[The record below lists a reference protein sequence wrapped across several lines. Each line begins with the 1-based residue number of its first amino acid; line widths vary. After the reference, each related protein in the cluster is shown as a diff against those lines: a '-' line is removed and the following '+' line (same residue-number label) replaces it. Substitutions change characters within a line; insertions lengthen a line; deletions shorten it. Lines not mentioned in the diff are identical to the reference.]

1 MTRLDFILR
10 HAQGN
15 VLNVGAASE
24 AQYLHT
30 QLSHL
35 SAVTHLT
42 GIDIV
47 SALDLSVHDIQESL
61 PPAFVWHTVVLG
73 EVLEHLAD
81 PMQALKNIH
90 GHCHRLILT
99 TPNPQAK
106 TMLLREGPDHL
117 FYTTVK
123 SLRNVRE
130 AANFKS
136 VTEDLLPYERRG
148 KSFVWLRNAYCSDQA
163 ICQVWEPL

>member
-10 HAQGN
+10 YAQGN

-24 AQYLHT
+24 AQYLQT

-35 SAVTHLT
+35 PAVTDLT

-47 SALDLSVHDIQESL
+47 QAPGLTVHDIQEPMSET
-61 PPAFVWHTVVLG
+61 FDTVVLG

-81 PMQALKNIH
+81 PMRALTNIH

-99 TPNPQAK
+99 TPNPLAR
-106 TMLLREGPDHL
+106 TMLMREGPDHL

-130 AANFKS
+130 TAKFKS
-136 VTEDLLPYERRG
+136 VTEDILPYERRG
-148 KSFVWLRNAYCSDQA
+148 KRLVWLRNAYCWAQA
-163 ICQVWEPL
+163 ICQVWEPR